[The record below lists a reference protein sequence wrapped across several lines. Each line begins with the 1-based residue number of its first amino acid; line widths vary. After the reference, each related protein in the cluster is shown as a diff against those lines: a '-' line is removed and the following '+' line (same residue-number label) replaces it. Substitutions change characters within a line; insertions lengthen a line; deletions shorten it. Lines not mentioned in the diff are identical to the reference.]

1 MVAIE
6 EEPTYIG
13 LRSEHAIT
21 WEIFKDEFHKQFFP
35 RVVQEAKTRE
45 FMDLVQGSITM
56 MENETKFIQL
66 SRFAVY
72 LIP

>member
-21 WEIFKDEFHKQFFP
+21 WEIFKDEFHK
-35 RVVQEAKTRE
+35 
-45 FMDLVQGSITM
+45 
-56 MENETKFIQL
+56 
-66 SRFAVY
+66 
-72 LIP
+72 